1 MLSISLKVEGM
12 AERAGEEGLTC
23 PERIRT
29 ALSGVPGVLDVG
41 YEKGRDRFFLTL
53 DPRLVSVLTIIT
65 TIERLGRESDHNYRP
80 ADVRPE
86 SLREPRAPVAFEVH
100 YQTREAFLSAY
111 SFNLSGGG
119 LFLCTPEPLPV
130 GERLRVRFTL
140 PAGDNPFEATA
151 QVAWLSEARLDNP
164 YPPGMGVQFLEL
176 PLEARDA
183 IAALITAY
191 LPQPPKPSGN
201 AAA

>member
-1 MLSISLKVEGM
+1 VLSISLKVEGM
-12 AERAGEEGLTC
+12 TDRAGEGGLPS

-29 ALSGVPGVLDVG
+29 ALSGIAGVLDAG

-65 TIERLGRESDHNYRP
+65 TIERLGRDSGQTYRP
-80 ADVRPE
+80 SDVRPE
-86 SLREPRAPVAFEVH
+86 SLREPRALIAFEVH

-119 LFLCTPEPLPV
+119 LFLCTSEPLPV
-130 GERLRVRFTL
+130 GDRIRVRFTL
-140 PAGDNPFEATA
+140 PGSDAPFEATA
-151 QVAWLSEARLDNP
+151 QVAWLSEARLGNP
-164 YPPGMGVQFLEL
+164 YPAGMGVQFLDL

-183 IAALITAY
+183 IAALITAH
-191 LPQPPKPSGN
+191 LPQPPKASGT
-201 AAA
+201 AAS